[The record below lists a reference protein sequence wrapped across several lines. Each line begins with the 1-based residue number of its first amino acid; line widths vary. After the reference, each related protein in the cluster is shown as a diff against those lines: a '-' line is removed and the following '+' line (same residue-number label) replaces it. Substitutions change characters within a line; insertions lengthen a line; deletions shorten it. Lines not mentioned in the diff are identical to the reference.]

1 MQPSKAPA
9 TVASFGTYCR
19 VVICGGGI
27 IGAATAYYL
36 AQQGVGATVI
46 EREALA
52 AAASGKAGGF
62 LALDWNDSSPVGP
75 LAR

>member
-1 MQPSKAPA
+1 M
-9 TVASFGTYCR
+9 
-19 VVICGGGI
+19 ICGGGI
-27 IGAATAYYL
+27 IGAATAFYL
-36 AQQGVGATVI
+36 AEQHGVAATVV
-46 EREALA
+46 ERQALA